1 MFLLPKPLKNVHRI
15 FEGQKLY
22 LQDLLKC
29 SAYVN
34 NNTLHGYYI
43 CKCVMHCMI
52 ACPSPLRFSICV
64 EAYGMKKVQLEVQQG
79 KGLTNYFFSCHG
91 FVVGVVEDYQGNCAA
106 DLTFFSLSR
115 PLKNFPTNFLTS
127 ISYHHAIGSSTTQK
141 FYHWLHIQDTHPNLL
156 VFAFTSTAPEQS
168 GKTIKV

>member
-1 MFLLPKPLKNVHRI
+1 MADDNQNPWAVQCISSFNFLSRKKPAIKGVNYFPLETGNTVLPMFLLPKPLKNVHRI

-64 EAYGMKKVQLEVQQG
+64 EAYGMKKVQLEV
-79 KGLTNYFFSCHG
+79 
-91 FVVGVVEDYQGNCAA
+91 
-106 DLTFFSLSR
+106 
-115 PLKNFPTNFLTS
+115 
-127 ISYHHAIGSSTTQK
+127 
-141 FYHWLHIQDTHPNLL
+141 
-156 VFAFTSTAPEQS
+156 
-168 GKTIKV
+168 